1 MHARHDLAQHFAVS
15 AALVVLVGPQGA
27 EGIGILKR
35 TGRLARRQRVQ
46 LRRSLGRS
54 VRHLLCQAVGA
65 GKIPL
70 SRLEDGF
77 AVADFLPEPS
87 GLKEGIGW
95 DEFVSSYGYPPDN
108 RLFQERESL
117 RRRILALPGYK

>member
-1 MHARHDLAQHFAVS
+1 MS
-15 AALVVLVGPQGA
+15 
-27 EGIGILKR
+27 
-35 TGRLARRQRVQ
+35 
-46 LRRSLGRS
+46 
-54 VRHLLCQAVGA
+54 A

-95 DEFVSSYGYPPDN
+95 DEFVGSYGNPPDN
-108 RLFQERESL
+108 RLLQAREPL
-117 RRRILALPGYK
+117 RQRILALPGYK